1 MSQRTKDPFRAFA
14 VSVRTTITRSE
25 AEGRCPSDGP
35 LWKVN
40 YVCTYL
46 DTLPLSLVVGTHIIT
61 ASSPAIL
68 NVAFYRR
75 TLIEWQQQPKNE

>member
-35 LWKVN
+35 LW
-40 YVCTYL
+40 
-46 DTLPLSLVVGTHIIT
+46 
-61 ASSPAIL
+61 
-68 NVAFYRR
+68 
-75 TLIEWQQQPKNE
+75 

>member
-14 VSVRTTITRSE
+14 VSVRTTITRSD

-35 LWKVN
+35 LYGKVN

-46 DTLPLSLVVGTHIIT
+46 TSISRSRYIIEKHHH
-61 ASSPAIL
+61 SPYCL
-68 NVAFYRR
+68 QNVAFYRP